1 MNALIEQFFNLEVM
15 AQAFPFLLK
24 GLGVTILLTLLLTP
38 LGLALGL
45 ALALGSS
52 ARHRGLRRAVRIW
65 VNGFRGL
72 PPLVLIIIVYSALP
86 FLGLRTPPLMA
97 VVIALWLNSSAYYCE
112 ILRAGLGSV
121 PAGQMEA
128 ARATGLGRA
137 QALRD
142 VVLPQAVRNV
152 LPDLASNTI
161 ELVKGT
167 SLASIIGVSELLHMA
182 SNARSVV
189 YNASPIT
196 LAALMYLAF
205 LLPSVR
211 LTGWLE
217 RRRRG
222 A

>member
-1 MNALIEQFFNLEVM
+1 MNALIEEFFNLEVM
-15 AQAFPFLLK
+15 AMAFPFLLK
-24 GLGVTILLTLLLTP
+24 GLWITLLLTAILAP
-38 LGLALGL
+38 LGLGTGLLL
-45 ALALGSS
+45 ALASGS
-52 ARHRGLRRAVRIW
+52 RRTGLRRLVRIW

-86 FLGLRTPPLMA
+86 FLGVRTPPLVA
-97 VVIALWLNSSAYYCE
+97 VMLALWLNSSAYYCE

-121 PAGQMEA
+121 PKGQMEA
-128 ARATGLGRA
+128 ARSTGMTQF

-152 LPDLASNTI
+152 MPDLASNTI

-167 SLASIIGVSELLHMA
+167 SLASLIGVSELLQMA
-182 SNARSVV
+182 TNARSVV

-196 LAALMYLAF
+196 LAAIMYLAF

-211 LTGWLE
+211 FTSWLE
-217 RRRRG
+217 RRQG
-222 A
+222 S